1 MFGFLCAVCA
11 ALSSSACAS
20 MTFLASFMHTLGGI
34 ALTFTDSARGSDL
47 FGMLPVSDKALANLS
62 RGSVNNASKT
72 SGTSAGGFIWRG
84 AVGTRAGVAGV
95 GIRGSARSGYGVGSV
110 RCV

>member
-1 MFGFLCAVCA
+1 
-11 ALSSSACAS
+11 
-20 MTFLASFMHTLGGI
+20 MTLRASFMHTLGGI
-34 ALTFTDSARGSDL
+34 ALTFVLSARGSDL
-47 FGMLPVSDKALANLS
+47 FGMDPVSDKARANLS

-95 GIRGSARSGYGVGSV
+95 GIRGSARSGYGVGSGASGATKSLSGV
-110 RCV
+110 ASTI